1 MREPRRAE
9 GRRCMEGAVMD
20 ARRVTSPATIVA
32 ALHRHSLT
40 TDKSVFF
47 CRYFNSFK
55 LFNNNW
61 MTDDKFV
68 EEIAGTISCAK
79 MLMSL

>member
-32 ALHRHSLT
+32 TLHRRSLN

-47 CRYFNSFK
+47 YWYFNSFK
-55 LFNNNW
+55 
-61 MTDDKFV
+61 V
-68 EEIAGTISCAK
+68 
-79 MLMSL
+79 SLDGR